1 MGESLLCALSK
12 VSKLE
17 RISISRII
25 YLSMVQNASV
35 RKETRNSLHF
45 IELIFS

>member
-1 MGESLLCALSK
+1 MGGSLLCALSK

-25 YLSMVQNASV
+25 YLSLVQNALV
-35 RKETRNSLHF
+35 KKETRSSLRF
-45 IELIFS
+45 IEMIFS